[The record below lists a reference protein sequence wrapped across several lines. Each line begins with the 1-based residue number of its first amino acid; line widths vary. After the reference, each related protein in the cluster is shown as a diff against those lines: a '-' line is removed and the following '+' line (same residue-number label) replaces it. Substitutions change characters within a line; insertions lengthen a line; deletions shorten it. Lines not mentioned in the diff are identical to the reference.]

1 MVLLKNSYIFIIF
14 NLFVNCIDKVCEM
27 WIPSSLVDINMTNE
41 DSAQIEDCKL
51 SDDRTSVNGKYINI
65 VTFYNVMIRT
75 NLEFN

>member
-1 MVLLKNSYIFIIF
+1 LVLLKNSYIFKIF